1 VTYDWRRLGY
11 PHPAYGWADNDADR
25 RRLWRLHVRHVMFER
40 FMDAVVNV
48 AVVVGAIA
56 LLVVLSWL

>member
-1 VTYDWRRLGY
+1 
-11 PHPAYGWADNDADR
+11 
-25 RRLWRLHVRHVMFER
+25 VMFER